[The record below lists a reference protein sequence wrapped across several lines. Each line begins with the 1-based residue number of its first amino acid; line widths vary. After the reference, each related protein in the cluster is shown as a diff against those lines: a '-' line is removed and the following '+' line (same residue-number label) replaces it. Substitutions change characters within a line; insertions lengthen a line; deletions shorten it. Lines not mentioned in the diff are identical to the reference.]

1 MDDDSFDDDE
11 YFHYSFIISKYFT
24 KNSQENLIRC
34 EHCFLFSYI
43 KNIKFDNNLILI
55 YSSCRNNHEKK
66 YDLIEYLNKFKE
78 NKMENV
84 LCKYDE
90 NKFNIDNFIYCPEC
104 RLYFCHNCQKH
115 HDKNENNF
123 NHHLIYAKYMDFY
136 CFDHIKPFKYFCLS
150 CEKNICLDCKGH
162 NEHNIIDFKDYKI
175 DNINEYIIKFEQNEL
190 NLNKIESYLTRK
202 SSNILNYF
210 KVYKSKIYYL
220 NDLLKN
226 ILLTYQFEKN
236 SNNMNFELLYNLIFV
251 LNNNKDLTYNQNSLD
266 LIKSKDDFIKY
277 NSDLNNYP
285 LILDNQ
291 QIISKTFL
299 FSKSKIGFG
308 HDDNNS
314 DSDNESEISRIPS
327 NRINLNEIKLSLK
340 VFNIKEKIIAIGDE
354 KMNSKFC
361 FTCYSRYYSKKR
373 YIIYNDINHF
383 LNIYSIEKRKNLR
396 ILKNL
401 KKPDEDVYEYV
412 KSIKVYDDIVNNEKI
427 VLFSTN
433 QKSINKLKIYELKKY
448 SLQNTFIFDNPLN
461 DFCFYNLNNESF
473 IALNEQGKN
482 QIEIFY
488 KDGRKFKQLNFI
500 QNVICMECF
509 EDIGILKTKI
519 YLLVTG
525 NNYLKSFDM
534 NNCKLYKNYNI
545 NNEDFYIFSKFYKTK
560 DKFLIITSL
569 INGDL
574 KLIDFNNPNSYEI
587 FNPDK
592 NIFPIICFNFLN
604 ASYLFA
610 ATENKKIKI
619 YDLNEKKIINTE
631 NYNNN
636 ITSLEIMSSSENS
649 YLYIYDEKGNVFEYS
664 INLIFK

>member
-66 YDLIEYLNKFKE
+66 YDLIEYLNKFKVY
-78 NKMENV
+78 KMENV

-90 NKFNIDNFIYCPEC
+90 NKFNIDTFIYCPEC

-115 HDKNENNF
+115 HDKNENNL

-136 CFDHIKPFKYFCLS
+136 CFEHIKPFKYFC
-150 CEKNICLDCKGH
+150 CTCAKNICLNCEGH

-401 KKPDEDVYEYV
+401 NNPDEDIYENV
-412 KSIKVYDDIVNNEKI
+412 KGIKVFVDIVNNEKI
-427 VLFSTN
+427 VIFSTE
-433 QKSINKLKIYELKKY
+433 QKSINKLKIYELRKY
-448 SLQNTFIFDNPLN
+448 SLRDCLTFDDNPIN
-461 DFCFYNLNNESF
+461 DFCFYNLDNKCF
-473 IALNEQGKN
+473 IALNEQGKKT
-482 QIEIFY
+482 IDVY
-488 KDGRKFKQLNFI
+488 KDGKYFKSLNNI
-500 QNVICMECF
+500 ENVQCMECY
-509 EDIGILKTKI
+509 EDIGPKTKI

-534 NNCKLYKNYNI
+534 NSYKLYKNYNI
-545 NNEDFYIFSKFYKTK
+545 NNEDSYIFSKFYITK
-560 DKFLIITSL
+560 DKVRIITSL
-569 INGDL
+569 KNGDL
-574 KLIDFNNPNSYEI
+574 KLIDFNDPNSYEI

-592 NIFPIICFNFLN
+592 NKIPISCFNFLN
-604 ASYLFA
+604 AFYLFA
-610 ATENKKIKI
+610 ATEDKKIKI
-619 YDLNEKKIINTE
+619 FDLNEKKIINI
-631 NYNNN
+631 YRFDNN
-636 ITSLEIMSSSENS
+636 IISLEIMPGLENS
-649 YLYIYDEKGNVFEYS
+649 FLYIYDDKGNIFEYS
-664 INLIFK
+664 INQF

>member
-34 EHCFLFSYI
+34 EDCFLLSYI

-90 NKFNIDNFIYCPEC
+90 NKFNIDTFIYCPEC

-115 HDKNENNF
+115 HDKNENNL

-136 CFDHIKPFKYFCLS
+136 CFEHIKPFKYFC
-150 CEKNICLDCKGH
+150 CTCAKNICLDCKGH

-299 FSKSKIGFG
+299 FSKSKIGFR

-488 KDGRKFKQLNFI
+488 KDGRKFKQLNFKE
-500 QNVICMECF
+500 NVICMECF
-509 EDIGILKTKI
+509 EDIVKLKTKI

-569 INGDL
+569 KNGDL

-631 NYNNN
+631 NYNDN

-649 YLYIYDEKGNVFEYS
+649 YLYIYDEKGNVFEYT